1 MIKPTARALLVLFF
15 TAVLPIAGV
24 APAAETAPAASGS
37 GKTAPAVSG
46 GGKTAPAAS
55 EGGRTAPAAA
65 ETTRAASEAGEAAKP
80 ADAAKAPAAGDA
92 PATRSM
98 KPAGKP
104 DEVQQ
109 KLDAWK
115 VEVDQIAAGI
125 QREGQTDRHLAEM
138 RARAEQ
144 IRTAANE
151 LIAAES
157 PRQTSIE
164 ARLKQLGSAPQAKP
178 DEPTAVESDA
188 VKAERED
195 QQRQLGEVQ
204 GRIKQ
209 AQLID
214 LRAEEITRTI
224 ADRRRDRFA
233 RELIERSR
241 SVLDPGTWLEAAQ
254 SFPGTFNSLR
264 YLIAD
269 WLSLMAGRGLE
280 TAMAVGSVILALV
293 VALFA
298 MRRRLTLFTE
308 RDPDVVDPPRLRK
321 AAVAAGIVALNVAI
335 PVAGLFGIAR
345 ALAIFELNPDRIS
358 LFLDALIVGVGAAAA
373 VYGVA
378 LALFAPAKPN
388 WRMVAVGDVTA
399 SRIVGLS
406 VVLAVTHGVGITIAR
421 LMNVVAAPVAEVI
434 AYAGFFAVLDAIV
447 IMAGLKAVAR
457 SLSGDEAHAP
467 TAVEG
472 ESERSVLWRW
482 IVPLGWVVA
491 IAALVAAIGGWVALA
506 SFLTTQMVRTGFIL
520 GALYILLQL
529 TDEAILSTFHEETRV
544 GGMLTRSMGLGR
556 ERVEQIGVVLS
567 GVTRLLVIAVAVLF
581 ALTPIGVSSQDVVAD
596 AKVAFFGFKIGGFT
610 FSLATILSG
619 VAFLVIGIAVTRA
632 VQGWLDER
640 FLPRTRLD
648 VGLKNSIRTAI
659 GYVGYLLAA
668 MLAFSV
674 VGLDLRN
681 LAIVA
686 GALSVGIGFGLQS
699 IVNNFV
705 SGLILLAERPIKAG
719 DLVEIGSEKGFV
731 RKINVR
737 STEIETFDRASLIVP
752 NSSLI
757 SGNVKNWM
765 HRDLTGRCV
774 INVGVAYGAD
784 PEQVRRILLDC
795 AHAHEKV
802 LKFPEPGAF
811 FVNFGDSAL
820 EFRLTCT
827 VGYVTDVFGVES
839 DLRFAIMA
847 GLKQQAIDIPYV
859 QRDIH
864 IRQLDDLR
872 DLLGRMVNVREGSS
886 DRPEG
891 PPPVDA

>member
-1 MIKPTARALLVLFF
+1 MIKPTVRALLVLVFAAMAPISGV
-15 TAVLPIAGV
+15 TSVAAAAPAVAEGGKAAPVADAAKA
-24 APAAETAPAASGS
+24 APAAE
-37 GKTAPAVSG
+37 K
-46 GGKTAPAAS
+46 
-55 EGGRTAPAAA
+55 
-65 ETTRAASEAGEAAKP
+65 AGDAAKA
-80 ADAAKAPAAGDA
+80 ADAPKAPAAGDA
-92 PATRSM
+92 PTSRSV

-138 RARAEQ
+138 RERAEQ
-144 IRTAANE
+144 IRGAANE
-151 LIAAES
+151 RIAAEN
-157 PRQTSIE
+157 PRQASIE
-164 ARLKQLGSAPQAKP
+164 ARLKQLGSPPQAKP
-178 DEPTAVESDA
+178 DEPVAVESDA
-188 VKAERED
+188 VKAEREE

-214 LRAEEITRTI
+214 LRAEEIIKTI

-233 RELIERSR
+233 RELVERSR
-241 SVLDPGTWLEAAQ
+241 SILDPGTWLEALQ

-308 RDPDVVDPPRLRK
+308 RDPEITDPPRLRK

-345 ALAIFELNPDRIS
+345 ALEVFDLNPDRIS
-358 LFLDALIVGVGAAAA
+358 LFLDALVVGVGASAA

-399 SRIVGLS
+399 LRIVGLS
-406 VVLAVTHGVGITIAR
+406 VVLALTHGFGVTISR

-434 AYAGFFAVLDAIV
+434 AYAGFFAVVDAV
-447 IMAGLKAVAR
+447 LIMMALKAAAR
-457 SLSGDEAHAP
+457 SLSGDEAHAAP
-467 TAVEG
+467 VEEA
-472 ESERSVLWRW
+472 ESQRSVLWRW
-482 IVPLGWVVA
+482 IVPLGWMVA
-491 IAALVAAIGGWVALA
+491 IAAVVAAIGGWVALA
-506 SFLTTQMVRTGFIL
+506 SFMTTQMVRTGFLL

-529 TDEAILSTFHEETRV
+529 TDEAILATFHEGTRV
-544 GGMLTRSMGLGR
+544 GAMLTRSMGLGR

-567 GVTRLLVIAVAVLF
+567 GVTRLLLIALALLF

-610 FSLATILSG
+610 FSLSTILSG
-619 VAFLVIGIAVTRA
+619 IALLVIGIAVTRA
-632 VQGWLDER
+632 VQGWLDDR

-648 VGLKNSIRTAI
+648 VGLKNSIRTAF
-659 GYVGYLLAA
+659 GYIGYLLAA

-705 SGLILLAERPIKAG
+705 SGLILLVERPIKAG
-719 DLVEIGSEKGFV
+719 DLVEIGAEKGFV

-784 PEQVRRILLDC
+784 PEQVRHVLLDC
-795 AHAHEKV
+795 AREHAKV
-802 LKFPEPGAF
+802 LNFPEPGAF

-820 EFRLTCT
+820 EFRLVCT
-827 VGYVTDVFGVES
+827 VGVVTDVFGVES

-847 GLKQQAIDIPYV
+847 KLKALAIDIPYV

-864 IRQLDDLR
+864 IRQLDDLSG
-872 DLLGRMVNVREGSS
+872 LLGRLVNAREGSS
-886 DRPEG
+886 GRPEG